1 MSSEGAAEAAAAATT
16 STVVVPFQT
25 TIRQQITPYLPP
37 PVISTIKTV
46 DSTLQPYVGDEAFIN
61 ILLSFLLGYVLYR
74 LVSLVGRKGK
84 AIQDLEEEDVQ
95 EDRTQQYYDTSLLL
109 CGPTLSGKTTLF
121 YYLLGGQRLQT
132 IRSSKS
138 NIGYVSHKST
148 NVVTRI
154 VDTPGCW
161 NVDKVTKTF
170 SLDNNVQQTIAVVV
184 DSTQPVAS
192 AVDYVYPLL
201 CTGGRPIIVV
211 CSKCNHPKAKNVRR
225 LKLQLRNEL
234 ERYDHLQATQ
244 EGGSSS
250 SHRDWETIMN
260 QNTTWCSTN
269 IDERTVMVDEFMKQI
284 IYKK

>member
-1 MSSEGAAEAAAAATT
+1 MSSEAAAAAAAATT
-16 STVVVPFQT
+16 STVAVPFQT
-25 TIRQQITPYLPP
+25 TIRRQITPYLPP

-46 DSTLQPYVGDEAFIN
+46 DFTLKPYVGDEAFIN
-61 ILLSFLLGYVLYR
+61 ILLSVLLGYVLYR
-74 LVSLVGRKGK
+74 LVSIVGRKGE

-95 EDRTQQYYDTSLLL
+95 EDGTQRYDDSLLV
-109 CGPTLSGKTTLF
+109 CGPTLSGKTTIF

-132 IRSSKS
+132 IKSSKS
-138 NIGYVSHKST
+138 NIGYLSHKST

-161 NVDKVTKTF
+161 NIDKVTKTLP
-170 SLDNNVQQTIAVVV
+170 LDNKVRQKIAVVV
-184 DSTQPVAS
+184 DSTQSVAS
-192 AVDYVYPLL
+192 AVDYMYPLL
-201 CTGGRPIIVV
+201 LANGRPIIVV

-234 ERYDHLQATQ
+234 ERYDQLQATQ
-244 EGGSSS
+244 EGGSS

-269 IDERTVMVDEFMKQI
+269 IDERTVMVDELMKQI
-284 IYKK
+284 I